1 MWLDSALPC
10 TLFCQLQALLKS
22 KIDYNDRKNAFDKA
36 NFAVRIAG
44 IQMARGRFFYFEHS
58 DGCVMSDCYR
68 PRRFEDV
75 QGCRKTVLRHMCAF
89 NLTAWEGFWGGASSQ
104 AHSYSHRHAVLG

>member
-1 MWLDSALPC
+1 MLARDRPHVVGLGPPC

-44 IQMARGRFFYFEHS
+44 IQMAKGRFFYFEHP
-58 DGCVMSDCYR
+58 M
-68 PRRFEDV
+68 
-75 QGCRKTVLRHMCAF
+75 
-89 NLTAWEGFWGGASSQ
+89 GASCRTVTDL
-104 AHSYSHRHAVLG
+104 ADLKMCKDVGKPFCATGVHST